1 MTRFD
6 FPNVLRVRDNAY
18 HLYSVTITPNA
29 DVNGFV
35 TVSVN
40 NFEDQVLP
48 TPNEYDA
55 LTPAELVAD
64 RPQLS
69 GPVEMERDRRA
80 VNGREVLEVRVQTAA
95 ATDIYKAAADHL
107 EANPR
112 LKALDKGLI
121 VPANGY
127 LVLAADLA
135 NSGIVD
141 PKVKTEDKK
150 SAASKLYNTTALG
163 LPFPADDLSNFFR
176 NGGTLQLLHT
186 DIAASTV
193 AADADTGYAGATTS
207 GATARWF
214 P

>member
-1 MTRFD
+1 M
-6 FPNVLRVRDNAY
+6 
-18 HLYSVTITPNA
+18 
-29 DVNGFV
+29 
-35 TVSVN
+35 
-40 NFEDQVLP
+40 
-48 TPNEYDA
+48 
-55 LTPAELVAD
+55 
-64 RPQLS
+64 
-69 GPVEMERDRRA
+69 
-80 VNGREVLEVRVQTAA
+80 NGREVLEVRVQTAA

-107 EANPR
+107 DANPR

-186 DIAASTV
+186 DIPASTV

-207 GATARWF
+207 SATARWF
-214 P
+214 S

>member
-1 MTRFD
+1 MKM
-6 FPNVLRVRDNAY
+6 LK
-18 HLYSVTITPNA
+18 S
-29 DVNGFV
+29 
-35 TVSVN
+35 
-40 NFEDQVLP
+40 
-48 TPNEYDA
+48 
-55 LTPAELVAD
+55 
-64 RPQLS
+64 
-69 GPVEMERDRRA
+69 ERDRRA

-95 ATDIYKAAADHL
+95 ATDIYKAAANDHL

-193 AADADTGYAGATTS
+193 AADADTGYAGATTT
-207 GATARWF
+207 GAAARWF
-214 P
+214 PKNQRNHVGTQWERNHFPIH